1 MSYEIHTL
9 DALREVMPLTD
20 KRRRLLDDRVYNYV
34 DEFSKEFIANSPMLF
49 IAATNASGHVDVTA
63 KGDMPGFVKLLE
75 DKKTLLF
82 PERSGNNDARIF
94 RNIIENNQVALVFV
108 VPKMGEVLRVTGRA
122 VITRDPELLEQMVSC
137 GKPAVICLKI
147 TVDECF
153 FNCKRAFNR
162 SHIWNPEKWTAEVKP
177 YMAKQASLRS
187 MKEKDLSKHMT
198 VERYNELTD
207 EIIDDLGEK
216 DGAF

>member
-49 IAATNASGHVDVTA
+49 IAAANASGHVDVTA

-137 GKPAVICLKI
+137 GKPAVICLK
-147 TVDECF
+147 E
-153 FNCKRAFNR
+153 KRR
-162 SHIWNPEKWTAEVKP
+162 K
-177 YMAKQASLRS
+177 
-187 MKEKDLSKHMT
+187 KEKKVDRHL
-198 VERYNELTD
+198 
-207 EIIDDLGEK
+207 EK
-216 DGAF
+216 KIQRCN